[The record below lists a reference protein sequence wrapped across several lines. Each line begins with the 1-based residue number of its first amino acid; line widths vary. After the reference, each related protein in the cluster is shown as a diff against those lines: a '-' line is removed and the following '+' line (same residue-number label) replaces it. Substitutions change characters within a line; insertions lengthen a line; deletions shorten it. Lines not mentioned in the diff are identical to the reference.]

1 MTNNIN
7 QNRETKVISED
18 QNYAGKIKNPVQAF
32 TAADLWNIHKG
43 IRSKTVRRYL

>member
-7 QNRETKVISED
+7 QNRETKVISGEL
-18 QNYAGKIKNPVQAF
+18 NYAGKTKTTVQSF